1 MSTRATSAIRPIEE
15 PKVQY
20 LKATKHLYA
29 LDEAWTMIV
38 PDMPDCVVDAERSGC
53 GTPQV
58 RGPEAHRWDRACDA
72 CRQCV
77 CGHHDRY
84 MRTAYMQAVHEPE
97 ATAALAAAKTAFVG
111 HNGVFTL
118 VSSSRAVLTAY
129 RIGWR
134 QGSGGQGDNR
144 RFVLRA
150 LNYLRKKELEAAR
163 MSESSKNA
171 SQSSIARMISGLAVL
186 SQLGAESQLPPDLDD
201 EQAIQLLAL
210 LYLAKTCRHPP
221 AELRTVLAAALR
233 PAIVDSLRGRARF
246 ASEVQLIEGLRLEL
260 EDAEEPQGPLFDRL
274 IDIEDTVA
282 ALAQTGEIA
291 TAERLARRTA
301 ALLTRYPARTVE
313 LMPAMQERLSRY
325 ESASALSPLWQAV
338 VQESPR
344 EEPHTSMRT
353 SIKQLLVQ
361 LLEQP
366 LVATALQ
373 PRFAAHRA
381 ELVESGR
388 DWFAVYE
395 QKDHVV
401 VHVLLPTGM
410 KLRGEVKLRVMTAM
424 REESLIVRTERVKP
438 GEVWLD
444 LGRADEV
451 GKLLA
456 PVRQQL
462 GEQPVVSVHL
472 DLQLEPESDA
482 DDSAG

>member
-1 MSTRATSAIRPIEE
+1 MSTKATSVIRPIEE
-15 PKVQY
+15 PKVQF

-29 LDEAWTMIV
+29 PDEAWNMIV
-38 PDMPDCVVDAERSGC
+38 PGMPDCFVDAERSGC
-53 GTPQV
+53 GTPSLH
-58 RGPEAHRWDRACDA
+58 GHEKHRWDRSCDS

-84 MRTAYMQAVHEPE
+84 MRPAYMQAVHEPA

-111 HNGVFTL
+111 HNGVFAL
-118 VSSSRAVLTAY
+118 VSSSCAVLTAY
-129 RIGWR
+129 RIGQR
-134 QGSGGQGDNR
+134 QGSGGQGEKR
-144 RFVLRA
+144 GFVLRA
-150 LNYLRKKELEAAR
+150 LNYLRKKELEAAP
-163 MSESSKNA
+163 MSESSKKA
-171 SQSSIARMISGLAVL
+171 SQSPIARMASELVVL
-186 SQLGAESQLPPDLDD
+186 SQPGEESQLLSDVDD
-201 EQAIQLLAL
+201 EQAIELLAL
-210 LYLAKTCRHPP
+210 LYRVKTLRNPP
-221 AELRTVLAAALR
+221 ADLRTVLAAALR
-233 PAIVDSLRGRARF
+233 PAIVNSLRGRARF
-246 ASEVQLIEGLRLEL
+246 ASEVQLIEGLRLEI
-260 EDAEEPQGPLFDRL
+260 EDDEEPQGPLFDRL
-274 IDIEDTVA
+274 IDVEDTVA
-282 ALAQTGEIA
+282 ALAQAGETA
-291 TAERLARRTA
+291 TAERLVRRTA
-301 ALLTRYPARTVE
+301 ALLTRYPTRTAE

-338 VQESPR
+338 VQEAPR
-344 EEPHTSMRT
+344 EETGPSMRA
-353 SIKQLLVQ
+353 SIRQLLVQ

-388 DWFAVYE
+388 EWFAVYE

-410 KLRGEVKLRVMTAM
+410 RLRGEAKLRVMTAM
-424 REESLIVRTERVKP
+424 REESLNVRTERVKP
-438 GEVWLD
+438 GEVWID
-444 LGRADEV
+444 LGRANEL

-472 DLQLEPESDA
+472 DLQLEPEPDA